1 MKKTKLRGLLAGALA
16 AAVLVGVVAVTAL
29 ADDGTPTVT
38 FDYGQKKF
46 VVTNCTAFADEHGH
60 KYPNLFQEMQS
71 IMPGDEVEQKIRV
84 DVTNVGS
91 GSAIITLKME
101 RAEDDNVTAQEIA
114 DYETLLQ
121 NAQFTVTNEKTGEAL
136 TGKLGE
142 GVKLGRLY
150 AGDSVDLNVKLSLP
164 IEAGDELQGLQAA
177 VGWVF
182 TAEYIPG
189 GGGGTVIPEPS
200 TPGGPPELDT
210 SEHFAYIVGR
220 YDGLVHPEAEITRAE
235 VATIFFRLLT
245 EDSRNQFWATTNPYN
260 DVPESAWFNKAVSTL
275 TNAGIIY
282 GKPGGN
288 FDPDAPITRAEFA
301 AIAVRFFG
309 GDYSGEDQFSD
320 ITGHWAS
327 ADINKAVVNNL
338 VSGYPDGTFRPDN
351 NIVRSEAISIVNRVL
366 NRKPDADHLLDGMK
380 TWPDNMDTSAWYYAD
395 MQEATNSHNYDL
407 SVPDEDGSVYEIW
420 FELLPIRDWVTLE
433 RAWTD
438 SNQSVNPGEVISS
451 KTNTEVK

>member
-1 MKKTKLRGLLAGALA
+1 
-16 AAVLVGVVAVTAL
+16 
-29 ADDGTPTVT
+29 
-38 FDYGQKKF
+38 KF

-121 NAQFTVTNEKTGEAL
+121 NAEFTVTNGKTGEAL